1 MTTQVSINC
10 DMGESFGTY
19 SKGDDAAVLPFVTT
33 ANIAAGFH
41 GGDPHVMGETIS
53 RAIDEDVEVGVHPG
67 LPDKLG
73 FGRRKMDITPTEAR
87 EYVVYQLGA
96 LQATAAAQDTS
107 VTHVKPHG
115 ALYTLLSE
123 SEPHARAVMEGILDV
138 DPTLIYLASDLG
150 LYELSNEYSI
160 DAVLEGYVD
169 LDYRDD
175 RSVIIPKRKEARD
188 PTLVADRFVEIVT
201 EGTVESTGGTTLDV
215 PADSIC
221 IHGDTP
227 NVVDIL
233 NEIHDRID
241 EHDIELVPVTSQV

>member
-1 MTTQVSINC
+1 MTNQISINC

-19 SKGDDAAVLPFVTT
+19 TKGSDPAVLPYITT

-41 GGDPHVMGETIS
+41 GGDPHVMHKTIRRS
-53 RAIDEDVEVGVHPG
+53 MDEDVEVGVHPG

-73 FGRRKMDITPTEAR
+73 FGRRKMDISPTEAR

-96 LQATAAAQDTS
+96 LQAAAAALDTS

-115 ALYTLLSE
+115 ALYTIVSE

-138 DPTLIYLASDLG
+138 DPSLIYLASDLG
-150 LYELSNEYSI
+150 LYELTEEYSL
-160 DAVLEGYVD
+160 DGVLEGYVD
-169 LDYRDD
+169 LDYSDD
-175 RSVIIPKRKEARD
+175 RSIIIPKRKEAHD
-188 PTLVADRFVEIVT
+188 PDLVADRFVEIAT
-201 EGTVESTGGTTLDV
+201 EGTVESVSGAKLDV

-227 NVVDIL
+227 NVVEIL
-233 NEIHDRID
+233 TEIHNRLDD
-241 EHDIELVPVTSQV
+241 HNIELVPVTSQI